1 MCHLKH
7 NIIIMDANYYAQVLG
22 LFHEITA
29 RNPLEDILLS
39 FLFYGKTTC
48 WRGEEVTCPVSYHWI
63 VMKLELKCIHLVL
76 ETVVFPDPL
85 H

>member
-1 MCHLKH
+1 MCHLQH

-29 RNPLEDILLS
+29 RNPIEEILWS
-39 FLFYGKTTC
+39 SLFYEKTAC
-48 WRGEEVTCPVSYHWI
+48 WRGEEVTCPASHHWI
-63 VMKLELKCIHLVL
+63 VMKLGLQCILLVL
-76 ETVVFPDPL
+76 ETVVLPDPL